1 MIDIII
7 PCYNSKNVI
16 FDTLCSIMSQNYNDL
31 KVYLVND
38 GNKDE
43 YQELVDFFINFFDIK
58 LINVDDKKGIGRLRN
73 IGFKEGNST
82 FVMFLDSN
90 IIFPSPISLRTMI
103 NQIDDYCDYVNCN
116 YYKEYKNKM
125 ELIENDNNTINGKIF
140 KRKFLEVNNIIF
152 NEENIQREDIAVL
165 QFLNLSGATPRIVD
179 KPSLIVRNIKE
190 KDYELKY
197 KDDNFDLSFVRQL
210 IFVIKEAVKS
220 NKNDDGI
227 RYITKFTMMYY
238 YFYLRDKDSS
248 LEGIEKEDIDYLKNK
263 FKEYNFDREE
273 IKKEFVAQLE
283 HLDEKYK
290 DAIFMDVIDNFRV
303 RVMEA
308 L

>member
-7 PCYNSKNVI
+7 PCYNSKEVI

-43 YQELVDFFINFFDIK
+43 YQELVEFFNNFFDIK
-58 LINVDDKKGIGRLRN
+58 LINVDEKKGIGRLRN
-73 IGFKEGNST
+73 IGLKESNSDY
-82 FVMFLDSN
+82 VMFLDSN
-90 IIFPSPISLRTMI
+90 VMFKNSTSLRSMI
-103 NQIDDYCDYVNCN
+103 NQMDDYCDYVSSD
-116 YYKEYKNKM
+116 YYIEHKTRV
-125 ELIENDNNTINGKIF
+125 ELIENDNNTVNGKIF
-140 KRKFLEVNNIIF
+140 KRAFLEENNIIF

-165 QFLNLSGATPRIVD
+165 QLLSLSGATPRIFD
-179 KPSLIVRNIKE
+179 NPSLVIRNINE
-190 KDYELKY
+190 KDYALEY
-197 KDDNFDLSFVRQL
+197 KDDDFDLSFVRQL
-210 IFVIKEAVKS
+210 IFVIKEAIKS
-220 NKNDDGI
+220 NKKEEGI

-238 YFYLRDKDSS
+238 YFYLRDIDSK

-263 FKEYNFDREE
+263 FKEFKFDRYEV
-273 IKKEFVAQLE
+273 KKEFLAQLKN
-283 HLDEKYK
+283 LDEKYK
-290 DAIFMDVIDNFRV
+290 DAIFMDIIDNFRV